1 MPTSASRCL
10 SRVFA
15 SNVVYLGTRHVVS
28 KLNNLSRCVPRVSS
42 EDSTAHV
49 FFREFHSSDLDCL
62 QTLMDVRDAGYGTS
76 GEALSTDLL
85 TSLQTALPPPALQN
99 RLLALLLF
107 VEEKLGEA
115 GIPYW
120 VTGGTLLGAVR
131 HKGFIPHDDDVDIE
145 LLEEDL
151 PRAQDA
157 LGEIGRSFRGLGHW
171 PGSSVAMG
179 RFFCW
184 GRDGRF
190 SESVDVFLR
199 ERRPLQQLAE
209 FPSDEEVF
217 PLVRLPFHNLLVP
230 APQNAASFLSR
241 CYGSK
246 WASDVVV
253 WSHSS
258 RTRKLLNVGLASYLE
273 ALDEVGYQ
281 PPRVVAVDSAVRSL
295 SAVGLDSPGNLQEN
309 LWNSL
314 GWASPMPLDWNGE
327 DADGALG
334 LLGLEVQYWPFH
346 ACASGS
352 DLQVWLQAAAEDA
365 KMRVM
370 KQIESR
376 TGCFLELIS
385 CKMETDTACGLEF
398 PLVDQRALRAV
409 GTAAELAAVEPAFR
423 DLIS

>member
-1 MPTSASRCL
+1 M
-10 SRVFA
+10 
-15 SNVVYLGTRHVVS
+15 NVV
-28 KLNNLSRCVPRVSS
+28 
-42 EDSTAHV
+42 
-49 FFREFHSSDLDCL
+49 
-62 QTLMDVRDAGYGTS
+62 DVGRGAS
-76 GEALSTDLL
+76 GEPLSMDLL
-85 TSLQTALPPPALQN
+85 TSLQTALPAPALQN

-107 VEEKLGEA
+107 IEEKLGEA

-131 HKGFIPHDDDVDIE
+131 HKGFIPHDDDLDIE

-151 PRAQDA
+151 PRAQEA

-171 PGSSVAMG
+171 PGSNVAMG

-199 ERRPLQQLAE
+199 ECRPLQQLAE
-209 FPSDEEVF
+209 FPSDEEIF
-217 PLVRLPFHNLLVP
+217 PLTRLPFHDLLVP
-230 APQNAASFLSR
+230 APKNAASFLSR
-241 CYGSK
+241 CYGSN
-246 WASDVVV
+246 WANEVVV

-258 RTRKLLNVGLASYLE
+258 RARKLLNVRLATYLE
-273 ALDEVGYQ
+273 AMAEIGYEA
-281 PPRVVAVDSAVRSL
+281 PRVVAAGSAVRSL

-334 LLGLEVQYWPFH
+334 LLGLEVQYLPFH
-346 ACASGS
+346 GGASGS
-352 DLQVWLQAAAEDA
+352 DLQSWLHAAAEDA
-365 KMRVM
+365 KIRVM

-385 CKMETDTACGLEF
+385 CKMETDTACGLES

-423 DLIS
+423 ELIS